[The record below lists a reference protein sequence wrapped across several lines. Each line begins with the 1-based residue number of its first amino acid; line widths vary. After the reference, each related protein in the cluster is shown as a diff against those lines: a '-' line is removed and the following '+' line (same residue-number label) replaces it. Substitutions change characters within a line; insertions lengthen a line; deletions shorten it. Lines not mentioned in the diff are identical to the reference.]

1 MMQALLTQAKLS
13 PFYLQMAEA
22 CRVLTWQQK
31 FLPSYLEFLFNTP
44 SESIRSVDSSNV
56 KKYRLIVSFHFK
68 LAGLNDLIKNTFN
81 L

>member
-1 MMQALLTQAKLS
+1 MEGQFHLRITALYVILFRA
-13 PFYLQMAEA
+13 PIG
-22 CRVLTWQQK
+22 RTWQK
-31 FLPSYLEFLFNTP
+31 SLPSNFEFLLNTP

>member
-31 FLPSYLEFLFNTP
+31 FLPAYLEFLFNTP
-44 SESIRSVDSSNV
+44 SDSIRSVDSSSV
-56 KKYRLIVSFHFK
+56 K
-68 LAGLNDLIKNTFN
+68 
-81 L
+81 